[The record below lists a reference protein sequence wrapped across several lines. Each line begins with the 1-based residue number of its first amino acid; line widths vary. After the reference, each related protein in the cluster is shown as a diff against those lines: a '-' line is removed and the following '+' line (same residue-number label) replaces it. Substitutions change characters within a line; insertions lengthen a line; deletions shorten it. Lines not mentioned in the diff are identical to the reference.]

1 MDVSFSSAVVILLL
15 VMDPIGNVPF
25 FAVLL
30 RDVDP
35 ARRSRIIIRECL
47 IAFAVLLV
55 FILFGR
61 LLLQLLSLSES
72 SLNIAGGIILFLIA
86 VRMVFRGRESLFG
99 DELEGEPFIVPLAI
113 PAVAGPA
120 AIATVILFASR
131 APQRLFEWIIA
142 LTVAIA
148 ATLALLLFADR
159 VSKLIGERGLI
170 ACERLMG
177 LLLTAIAVEMLL
189 RGIQSFVQQL

>member
-1 MDVSFSSAVVILLL
+1 MILLL

-30 RDVDP
+30 RDVEP

-61 LLLQLLSLSES
+61 LLLHLLSLSES
-72 SLNIAGGIILFLIA
+72 ALNIAGGIILFLIA
-86 VRMVFRGRESLFG
+86 VRMVFRNREGLFG

-131 APQRLFEWIIA
+131 APQRLVEWIVA
-142 LTVAIA
+142 LTIAIG
-148 ATLALLLFADR
+148 ATLALLLFAER
-159 VSKLIGERGLI
+159 VTKLIGQRGLI

-189 RGIQSFVQQL
+189 RGIQTFVQQLSAA